1 MKDEDYDLPLLY
13 WIPKLQCPYKKNV
26 IMGAAKFSTK
36 PLSKILTSI
45 FSVVKTCPQKYHD
58 TCCSSIGVNLM
69 WILQYSKDLLEN
81 INYRSQ
87 YVCDSIKTFDFSILY
102 TSIPHTLL
110 KSRIKELF
118 HHCISK
124 KNEKQRYQHLVIGRD
139 TSVFVKSHPRSNN
152 INRTRS
158 FQC

>member
-1 MKDEDYDLPLLY
+1 M
-13 WIPKLQCPYKKNV
+13 IFPYCTGYQNYSVHIKKNV

-45 FSVVKTCPQKYHD
+45 FSVVKTFLQKYHG
-58 TCCSSIGVNLM
+58 TCFSRIGVNQM

-81 INYRSQ
+81 INHISQ

-102 TSIPHTLL
+102 TSIPHKLL
-110 KSRIKELF
+110 KSIIKELL
-118 HHCISK
+118 HHCIS
-124 KNEKQRYQHLVIGRD
+124 KNEKQRYQHLVIGRE
-139 TSVFVKSHPRSNN
+139 TSVFVKSHSRSNN

-158 FQC
+158 FHC

>member
-1 MKDEDYDLPLLY
+1 MKGEDYDLPLLY
-13 WIPKLQCPYKKNV
+13 WIPKLQCPYKKTV

-45 FSVVKTCPQKYHD
+45 FSVVKTCAQKYHD
-58 TCCSSIGVNLM
+58 TCFSRIGVNL
-69 WILQYSKDLLEN
+69 K
-81 INYRSQ
+81 

-118 HHCISK
+118 YRCIS

-139 TSVFVKSHPRSNN
+139 ASVFVKSHSRSNN